1 MAVRKRKL
9 RSTPDAQIHTRC
21 SGSAPCRA
29 GWSRRADRQGGSP
42 DRCPRHK
49 AGHGRQRGDGCAP
62 AVSPPRTLL
71 SLSSRLPSLPRTAPI
86 SSAGLLSPLLPALP
100 QVLPPAALSSPVL
113 RSSPVLSPSSAVW
126 RLPELLIRATT
137 RMEREPGLTRVRPG
151 FLFQASATMPRIAAE
166 ARRAA
171 GGSARLVSR
180 MGTFAPSTRPAAQ
193 APAKCTRPL

>member
-42 DRCPRHK
+42 DRCPRYK

-62 AVSPPRTLL
+62 AVSPRSLL

-100 QVLPPAALSSPVL
+100 QVLPPAVLSSPVP
-113 RSSPVLSPSSAVW
+113 RSPPVLSPSSAVW
-126 RLPELLIRATT
+126 RLPELLVRATT
-137 RMEREPGLTRVRPG
+137 RVDREPGLTRVRPG
-151 FLFQASATMPRIAAE
+151 FSIQAFATIPRSAAD

-180 MGTFAPSTRPAAQ
+180 IGTFAPSTRPAAQ